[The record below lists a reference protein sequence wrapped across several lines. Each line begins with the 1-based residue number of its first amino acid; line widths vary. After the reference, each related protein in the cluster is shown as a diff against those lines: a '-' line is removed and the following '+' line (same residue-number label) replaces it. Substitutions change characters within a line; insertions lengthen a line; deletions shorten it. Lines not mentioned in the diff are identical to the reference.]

1 MSAMLDLDQLRTFV
15 AIVDTGSFA
24 QAAEV
29 VSKTQSAVSMQV
41 RRLEERIGRQLFTRD
56 GRRSKLTEDGERLL
70 GYARRMLRLSD
81 ETVAVFDE
89 TELRGSVRFG
99 TPDDYADRFLPEIL
113 ARFSRSNPQV
123 EVSVMCDTSTEL
135 IAKARN
141 GELDLAIVTYCGEE
155 SVEVFRSEPLLWAV
169 SAQHCVAEEDVLPLA
184 LFKAPCRF
192 RAAAI
197 DALTDAGR
205 KLREPVASLVEK
217 TMEMLFQDVEEQE
230 IPVQHEDHWRWRLRM
245 AERIAARVDPVA
257 FGVKAMYVFGSTKN
271 ATAGPMS
278 DIDLLVH
285 DHGPGPER
293 ERLALWLQG
302 WSETLAEINYLRT
315 GYEMEGLLDVHYVT
329 DEDIARQE
337 SYAVKIGAVTDAA
350 RPLALGPEGETSA

>member
-205 KLREPVASLVEK
+205 KYRVLYQSANSTAISAAVLAGLAVTVLAESALRPGMRVIGEAEGLPRLPTCEIGLVRSWSQPNSATIDKFAEHITSSLGNLSVPVAA
-217 TMEMLFQDVEEQE
+217 
-230 IPVQHEDHWRWRLRM
+230 
-245 AERIAARVDPVA
+245 AE
-257 FGVKAMYVFGSTKN
+257 
-271 ATAGPMS
+271 
-278 DIDLLVH
+278 
-285 DHGPGPER
+285 
-293 ERLALWLQG
+293 
-302 WSETLAEINYLRT
+302 
-315 GYEMEGLLDVHYVT
+315 
-329 DEDIARQE
+329 
-337 SYAVKIGAVTDAA
+337 
-350 RPLALGPEGETSA
+350 